1 MTSPSDGPR
10 FHRLGD
16 EQRDT
21 ITQQLAKLIRIQSE
35 ILQVLTATPPEPDN
49 KTVPIARGAAA
60 RSRKGK
66 NALP

>member
-10 FHRLGD
+10 FHQLGD

-21 ITQQLAKLIRIQSE
+21 IVQQLAKLIRIQSE
-35 ILQVLTATPPEPDN
+35 ILQVLTTPAPEPDS
-49 KTVPIARGAAA
+49 KAVPIARGAAA

-66 NALP
+66 HALP

>member
-1 MTSPSDGPR
+1 MASPSDGPR

-35 ILQVLTATPPEPDN
+35 ILQVLTAPEPEPDN
-49 KTVPIARGAAA
+49 KTVPIARGATA
-60 RSRKGK
+60 RSRKRK
-66 NALP
+66 DAQP

>member
-10 FHRLGD
+10 FHQIGD
-16 EQRDT
+16 QQRH
-21 ITQQLAKLIRIQSE
+21 E
-35 ILQVLTATPPEPDN
+35 ILERLDQIIALLEASAPPPDN

-66 NALP
+66 NAVP

>member
-35 ILQVLTATPPEPDN
+35 ILQVLTPTEPSPPG
-49 KTVPIARGAAA
+49 KTIPIARGAAA
-60 RSRKGK
+60 RSRKRK
-66 NALP
+66 DAQS

>member
-1 MTSPSDGPR
+1 MGSRSDGPR
-10 FHRLGD
+10 FQRLGD

-35 ILQVLTATPPEPDN
+35 ILQVLTTPTPEPDN

-60 RSRKGK
+60 RSRKK
-66 NALP
+66 KDALP